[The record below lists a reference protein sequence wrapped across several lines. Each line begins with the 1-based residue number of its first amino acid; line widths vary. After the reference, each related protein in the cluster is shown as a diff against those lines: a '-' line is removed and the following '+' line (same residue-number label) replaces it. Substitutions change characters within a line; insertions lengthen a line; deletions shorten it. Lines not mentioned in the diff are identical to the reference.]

1 MNNRVLVG
9 GLIGG
14 IVFFFLGYL
23 IYGMAL
29 ATVFEE
35 NTLEGVARSMDD
47 FQWAFLILGNLFFG
61 FLLAYVLDKANSLSF
76 GTGATV
82 GAIVGLLVGLA
93 VNFTMY
99 GTSHTHTL
107 TGHFVDIIGLTI
119 MSAIAGG
126 IIGWWYGRGRTVVVT
141 DTTRRM

>member
-14 IVFFFLGYL
+14 IVFFLLGYL

-29 ATVFEE
+29 ASLWEE
-35 NTLEGVARSMDD
+35 NTLEGVSRSMEEM
-47 FQWAFLILGNLFFG
+47 QWAFLILGNLFFG
-61 FLLAYVLDKANSLSF
+61 FLLAYVLDKANTLSF
-76 GTGATV
+76 SSGATV
-82 GAIVGLLVGLA
+82 GAVVALLVGLA

-107 TGHFVDIIGLTI
+107 TAHFADIIALTI
-119 MSAIAGG
+119 MGAIVGSV
-126 IIGWWYGRGRTVVVT
+126 IGWWYGRGRTVVANPARV
-141 DTTRRM
+141 